1 MLLCNRIYYMDD
13 TIDNALLYELS
24 IHVAGDLIYMLLC
37 NRIYYMDVTLDFIY
51 ELLFNCNYYM
61 DDTLFYELIVHVV

>member
-37 NRIYYMDVTLDFIY
+37 NHIYYMDVTRLS
-51 ELLFNCNYYM
+51 L
-61 DDTLFYELIVHVV
+61 